1 MIDMMIKVRA
11 KLHRL
16 INGKEKKDMAKVYY
30 CDPEGVEVDCPDC
43 PNS

>member
-16 INGKEKKDMAKVYY
+16 INGKKKKSSKKNTRLLLKPVIKR
-30 CDPEGVEVDCPDC
+30 
-43 PNS
+43 